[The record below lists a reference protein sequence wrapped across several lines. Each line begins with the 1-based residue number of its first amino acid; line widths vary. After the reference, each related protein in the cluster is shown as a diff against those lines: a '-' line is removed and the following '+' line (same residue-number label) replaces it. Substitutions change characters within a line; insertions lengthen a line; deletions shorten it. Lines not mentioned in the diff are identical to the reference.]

1 MSNLFQQELPDYVE
15 QFLYSLEAKG
25 RQPST
30 IKRYRYD
37 LADFLQWMR
46 ITKKER
52 SFKCFQSLTDEE
64 VAQYFHVLTI
74 DRQYSYRTLKR
85 VLTVLNQLYLYYRQ
99 LGKLR
104 YNPLSSLSVD
114 VEKFGPLKEEDFI
127 SEKEQARLLFI
138 LSSAE
143 GLTEHQLK
151 ARHFL
156 VDRNICIVLFFL
168 HYGLTLKELVTIKM
182 KDIHFER
189 NEIEISSISSVSRI
203 IKLTEE
209 DKKQAYKYYQT
220 IPKAVRPR
228 YHSHD
233 PFFVAFDFQRNTF
246 RYNYE
251 VEQPKA
257 LTEIAIQKMIRE
269 EVSRAGL
276 RKGISAQH
284 MRRTAVLNE
293 LLSGQSQE
301 HIQEKF
307 GFKTPLSLKRYA
319 EFAAEIKEAA
329 KQ

>member
-1 MSNLFQQELPDYVE
+1 VSDLFRQELPDYIE

-37 LADFLQWMR
+37 LADFSQWMR
-46 ITKKER
+46 TTKKDR
-52 SFKCFQSLTDEE
+52 SFECFQSLTDEE
-64 VAQYFHVLTI
+64 VRQYFDVLTI
-74 DRQYSYRTLKR
+74 ERHYSYRTLKR

-114 VEKFGPLKEEDFI
+114 VEKFGPLKEKDFI
-127 SEKEQARLLFI
+127 SEKEQTRLLFI

-156 VDRNICIVLFFL
+156 
-168 HYGLTLKELVTIKM
+168 HYGLTLRELVTIKM
-182 KDIHFER
+182 KDIHFEK
-189 NEIEISSISSVSRI
+189 NEVEISSISSVSRT

-209 DKKQAYKYYQT
+209 DKKKAYKYYQT

-246 RYNYE
+246 RYNYD
-251 VEQPKA
+251 VEQPKV

-284 MRRTAVLNE
+284 MRRTAVLTE
-293 LLSGQSQE
+293 LLSGESQE

-307 GFKTPLSLKRYA
+307 GFKTPLSLKRYT
-319 EFAAEIKEAA
+319 EYAAKVKEAA